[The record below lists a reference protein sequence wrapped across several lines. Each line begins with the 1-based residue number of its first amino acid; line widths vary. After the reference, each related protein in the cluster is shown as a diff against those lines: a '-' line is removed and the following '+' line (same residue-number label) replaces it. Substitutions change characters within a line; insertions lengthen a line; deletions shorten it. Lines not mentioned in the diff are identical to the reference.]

1 MQENCRATPSLQ
13 GQINDDANGI
23 VTVLNLEDFL
33 EAVSKWA
40 DDRDDVVGVALVG
53 SHARNAA
60 RPDSDIDLAVLCADP
75 RALTVDHGWLAHF
88 GEIRKAGTERYGP
101 VTSLRVFY
109 KDGFEVEYGIVQPS
123 WVGIPLDSGTRRVI
137 SDGMRIVY
145 DPDGLF
151 AVARRAASGPQ
162 PPNAEPEPDI
172 HG

>member
-1 MQENCRATPSLQ
+1 M
-13 GQINDDANGI
+13 
-23 VTVLNLEDFL
+23 TVLNLEDFL

-40 DDRDDVVGVALVG
+40 DGRDDVVGVALVG

-60 RPDSDIDLAVLCADP
+60 RPDSDVDLAVLCADP
-75 RALTVDHGWLAHF
+75 RVLTADHGWLANF

-109 KDGFEVEYGIVQPS
+109 NGGFEVEFGIVEPS

-137 SDGMRIVY
+137 LDGMRIVY

-151 AVARRAASGPQ
+151 AAASDAAACTRRR
-162 PPNAEPEPDI
+162 NTTPEQDLD
-172 HG
+172 G